1 MTDKT
6 PIPAKEDTVS
16 ASAMIRTLGG
26 IALISGI
33 LVVLVYQVTL
43 PAIQENRRI
52 ALERAI
58 FKVLPGAVSK
68 ANFMLTEDGQI
79 RLDESEVSS
88 SGDTIYAG
96 YDNSGML
103 IGLAMV
109 AAAPGYADI
118 IRILY
123 GYSIECE
130 CIIGIK
136 VLESKETPG
145 LGDKIEKD
153 PEFLKNFVALDG
165 KLEAS
170 KMKLLNE
177 IITVKHGTKKH
188 PWEIDAIS
196 GATVS
201 SKAIGK
207 MLNNSSK
214 NTISPY
220 CTCNCLGET
229 AVSSILEQDKPITLD
244 TFMRGIWEENPV
256 FVMLLGMCP
265 VLAVTNSVMNALA
278 MGLATTFVLVC
289 SSALVSSL
297 RHTIPKQVRIASYII
312 IIATFVTIVDYV
324 IQAVSLELYKALGAF
339 IQLIVVN
346 CIILGRAEAY
356 ASKFPITKTIVNS
369 LGMSVGFTIALLC
382 LGSVRELLGSGTLL
396 GISVFGDAFQPWA
409 IMVLPPGG
417 FIVLACWLLLFSWLQ
432 QRKQHIKEDAKVATA
447 HGI

>member
-1 MTDKT
+1 MTDKA
-6 PIPAKEDTVS
+6 PIPTKEDTVS

-68 ANFMLTEDGQI
+68 ANFRLTEDGQI

-103 IGLAMV
+103 VGLAMV

-130 CIIGIK
+130 CITGIN

-153 PEFLKNFVALDG
+153 PEFLKNFEALDG
-165 KLEAS
+165 KLEAG

-207 MLNNSSK
+207 MLNNSAK
-214 NTISPY
+214 KQFPRIARVT
-220 CTCNCLGET
+220 
-229 AVSSILEQDKPITLD
+229 
-244 TFMRGIWEENPV
+244 IWE
-256 FVMLLGMCP
+256 
-265 VLAVTNSVMNALA
+265 
-278 MGLATTFVLVC
+278 
-289 SSALVSSL
+289 
-297 RHTIPKQVRIASYII
+297 KQ
-312 IIATFVTIVDYV
+312 
-324 IQAVSLELYKALGAF
+324 
-339 IQLIVVN
+339 
-346 CIILGRAEAY
+346 
-356 ASKFPITKTIVNS
+356 P
-369 LGMSVGFTIALLC
+369 
-382 LGSVRELLGSGTLL
+382 
-396 GISVFGDAFQPWA
+396 
-409 IMVLPPGG
+409 
-417 FIVLACWLLLFSWLQ
+417 
-432 QRKQHIKEDAKVATA
+432 
-447 HGI
+447 